1 MYDYQYSCESKGFSF
16 LQSNNEV
23 SVKIA
28 SLSSHALVSCSV
40 LGQLSIKTIVVDI
53 YSSTHL
59 ISVDTKNVG
68 LLLWW
73 SSITMAMEAGLAGC
87 GGGGRRTFDWA
98 LISGCDQSCRPM
110 GGGQAGP
117 AARTPRFDIA

>member
-1 MYDYQYSCESKGFSF
+1 MHNAIY
-16 LQSNNEV
+16 EV

-59 ISVDTKNVG
+59 ISVDTNKCWATAVVVEHHNG
-68 LLLWW
+68 GWAGRLW
-73 SSITMAMEAGLAGC
+73 
-87 GGGGRRTFDWA
+87 R
-98 LISGCDQSCRPM
+98 
-110 GGGQAGP
+110 GQA
-117 AARTPRFDIA
+117 